1 MPLYDY
7 FCEDCGRVSELLVN
21 ISMDR
26 PQCSFCGS
34 HNLKKLISAH
44 SSLSGAPHSK
54 LPGAGDTG
62 CCGSQPQHAGCAG
75 PGSCCGN
82 SRQGL

>member
-7 FCEDCGRVSELLVN
+7 VCENCGGISELLMN
-21 ISMDR
+21 ISSDQ

-34 HNLKKLISAH
+34 PKLKKLVSAH
-44 SSLSGAPHSK
+44 SSLSGAPHTR

-62 CCGSQPQHAGCAG
+62 CCGSQPHQADCQG
-75 PGSCCGN
+75 PGSCYGKA
-82 SRQGL
+82 R